1 MDRTRNIT
9 NNLPPFF
16 QFLWLFFMQP
26 IKLYQ
31 ILKSCGIEQPDAP
44 IFNLWCYHESL
55 CEIQR
60 HYVIQLVKISL
71 LTVPIVSFYGVI
83 FLSNNIILSYSL
95 NLNNI
100 VLSVLIGILVGLLVG
115 GLIGL
120 LIGIVNGITASLI
133 SGILIGF
140 LAILL
145 EHKGILLLSGNPN
158 SIIFIAIFM
167 GGVWGFIDNIAFAL
181 SNGYLRGRST
191 ILTTLLHTLWISG
204 VFSLAITFHNYS
216 VESNFQEIFI
226 IFMKHYVAFFIPF
239 SLIFTISYLRL
250 PFYILESFWQT
261 LIYYRQLLTGTES
274 LHLSPVLYHNLSYF
288 SYPYLVKHCLLSKES
303 NPVILKKILETS
315 VLTPGQKTNFQKIL
329 ARLQV
334 DEITKLIRTNKF
346 KQLSELRG
354 EWLSI
359 PTQNISSPL
368 LLIKEI
374 GRYLQAA
381 NSVIF
386 TYHRLQNL
394 KDAEIILKQLE
405 TQLHQDNSPLGKMM
419 NAQLATWRNWLELWR
434 EETEQVS
441 RREVPNPFRS
451 GEPLTPERGS
461 EVFRGRTDL
470 IMQIE
475 GLLADPQQRLSIAL
489 LGPRRVGKTSLLY
502 MLPSLLPHSICIFFD
517 LQDNP
522 IDKPT
527 HFFQA
532 LSRRIH
538 EQIPKDKNIKLPT
551 LPINATIENAAEWL
565 RELDHSLGNQ
575 QLLISIDEFER
586 LESVFPGNQREFL
599 QLMGI
604 FRSIIQH
611 RRNICLLLAG
621 VAPFDELDSIW
632 TDHFINVREV
642 KIGFLSKKNAL
653 ELLMRP
659 VIGFPS
665 QAISQEVAENV
676 FERTAG
682 QPLLLQ
688 FYGSRLVQSL
698 NEQNRR
704 EATLKDIEKV
714 EERALEEVTYYFR
727 NLYQTTPQHLQPILE
742 QLAYNKLV
750 DLDRKDKAWLRRRLL
765 IDENNQ
771 LVMPVFATWIR
782 EYFI

>member
-1 MDRTRNIT
+1 MDRARNIT
-9 NNLPPFF
+9 NQLPSFLRFF
-16 QFLWLFFMQP
+16 WLFFMQP
-26 IKLYQ
+26 FKLYQ
-31 ILKSCGIEQPDAP
+31 LLKDSGIEQPDAP
-44 IFNLWCYHESL
+44 IFNLWCYHKPC

-60 HYVIQLVKISL
+60 NYVIHLVKISL
-71 LTVPIVSFYGVI
+71 LIVPILSFCGVI
-83 FLSNNIILSYSL
+83 FLSNVTFYYRLNFLNIIFG
-95 NLNNI
+95 
-100 VLSVLIGILVGLLVG
+100 VLAGLFIGGLVGLL
-115 GLIGL
+115 IGV
-120 LIGIVNGITASLI
+120 VNGIAASLI
-133 SGILIGF
+133 SGVLVSFLMVLLEYNSHEIFLILFGTRDSIAFLASFMGIIWGF
-140 LAILL
+140 LD
-145 EHKGILLLSGNPN
+145 N
-158 SIIFIAIFM
+158 IIFT
-167 GGVWGFIDNIAFAL
+167 L
-181 SNGYLRGRST
+181 SNGYIRGKLA
-191 ILTTLLHTLWISG
+191 ILVTLLHTLWISA
-204 VFSLAITFHNYS
+204 VFSSAITFHEYS
-216 VESNFQEIFI
+216 SVSTLQE
-226 IFMKHYVAFFIPF
+226 AWFFFSRTYLVFFFPF
-239 SLIFTISYLRL
+239 SLFFILSYLRL
-250 PFYILESFWQT
+250 PFYILESCWQMM
-261 LIYYRQLLTGTES
+261 IYYRQLLTGIES

-288 SYPYLVKHCLLSKES
+288 SYPYLVKHCLLSKDS
-303 NPVILKKILETS
+303 NPVVLKKILE
-315 VLTPGQKTNFQKIL
+315 VIAVIPGQKLNFQKLL
-329 ARLQV
+329 AYLQV
-334 DEITKLIRTNKF
+334 NEINQLLKQQKF
-346 KQLSELRG
+346 KQLAELRG
-354 EWLSI
+354 DWLSI
-359 PTQNISSPL
+359 PVQNTTSPL

-386 TYHRLQNL
+386 AYHRLQNL
-394 KDAEIILKQLE
+394 KDAEMLLKQLE
-405 TQLHQDNSPLGKMM
+405 TQLHYDNSPLGTIM
-419 NAQLATWRNWLELWR
+419 NAQLTNWRNWLEVWR
-434 EETEQVS
+434 EDTEQVS
-441 RREVPNPFRS
+441 RREIPNPFRS

-502 MLPSLLPHSICIFFD
+502 MLPSLLPHNICIFFD

-532 LSRRIH
+532 LSRRIS

-551 LPINATIENAAEWL
+551 LPINASLENAAEWL
-565 RELDHSLGNQ
+565 RQLDNNLGHQ

-642 KIGFLSKKNAL
+642 KIGFLSKKNAV
-653 ELLMRP
+653 ELLTKP
-659 VIGFPS
+659 VIGFPR
-665 QAISQEVAENV
+665 QAISEAVAEKV

-704 EATLKDIEKV
+704 ETSLKDVEKV

-727 NLYQTTPQHLQPILE
+727 NLYQTTPPHLQTVLE
-742 QLAYNKLV
+742 ELAYEKVV

-771 LVMPVFATWIR
+771 LMIPVFATWIR
-782 EYFI
+782 EYLI

>member
-1 MDRTRNIT
+1 MDRTRNL
-9 NNLPPFF
+9 NNSLPSFIK
-16 QFLWLFFMQP
+16 FLWLFFMQP
-26 IKLYQ
+26 FNLYQ
-31 ILKSCGIEQPDAP
+31 FLKNTNIEQPDAP
-44 IFNLWCYHESL
+44 IFNLWCYHKPH

-60 HYVIQLVKISL
+60 NYVRRLIEITLFI
-71 LTVPIVSFYGVI
+71 VPILSFYGVI
-83 FLSNNIILSYSL
+83 FLSNNMIISHSL
-95 NLNNI
+95 NFANI
-100 VLSVLIGILVGLLVG
+100 AVSVLIGLLVG

-120 LIGIVNGITASLI
+120 LIGVVNGISASLI
-133 SGILIGF
+133 SGILISF
-140 LAILL
+140 LAVLS
-145 EHKGILLLSGNPN
+145 EHNQEDRFLLLFGSTD
-158 SIIFIAIFM
+158 SIVFIAIFM
-167 GGVWGFIDNIAFAL
+167 GAIWGFIDNITFTL
-181 SNGYLRGRST
+181 SNGYVKGKKT
-191 ILTTLLHTLWISG
+191 IITTLLHTLWISG
-204 VFSLAITFHNYS
+204 IFSGAITFHDYA
-216 VESNFQEIFI
+216 SNFETQSILEFFI
-226 IFMKHYVAFFIPF
+226 KYYFAFLIPF
-239 SLIFTISYLRL
+239 SLCFIISYLRIPL
-250 PFYILESFWQT
+250 YLLESLWQM
-261 LIYYRQLLTGTES
+261 LIYYRQLFTGIET

-288 SYPYLVKHCLLSKES
+288 SYPYLIKHCLLSKES
-303 NPVILKKILETS
+303 NSAILKKILEASITA
-315 VLTPGQKTNFQKIL
+315 PGQRVSFQKIL

-334 DEITKLIRTNKF
+334 DEITHLLNRGKF
-346 KQLSELRG
+346 KQLAELRG
-354 EWLSI
+354 DWLSI
-359 PTQNISSPL
+359 PVQNISSPL
-368 LLIKEI
+368 LLVKET

-405 TQLHQDNSPLGKMM
+405 TQLHHDTSPLGKTM
-419 NAQLATWRNWLELWR
+419 NAQLSSWRNWLELWR

-475 GLLADPQQRLSIAL
+475 GLLADPQQRLSITL

-502 MLPSLLPHSICIFFD
+502 MLPSLLPHNICIFFD

-522 IDKPT
+522 IDKPA

-532 LSRRIH
+532 LSRRIS
-538 EQIPKDKNIKLPT
+538 EQIPKDKNIKLPV

-642 KIGFLSKKNAL
+642 KIGFLSKKNAV
-653 ELLMRP
+653 ELLTKP

-665 QAISQEVAENV
+665 QAISSIVAEKV

-704 EATLKDIEKV
+704 EASLKDIEKV

-727 NLYQTTPQHLQPILE
+727 NLYQSTPPHLQFVLE
-742 QLAYNKLV
+742 ELAYEKIV
-750 DLDRKDKAWLRRRLL
+750 DLERKDKAWLRRRLL

-771 LVMPVFATWIR
+771 LMIPVFATWIR
-782 EYFI
+782 EYLI